1 MTREEILKLK
11 PGPKLGEIE
20 RLGEC
25 GAARNIDLACRQ
37 LTVLLGKRGKLCP
50 EIVYAPVNGKVG
62 HFEWRNDGYEFM
74 GYILED

>member
-1 MTREEILKLK
+1 MTRDEILKLE
-11 PGPKLGEIE
+11 PGPKPKEIE
-20 RLGEC
+20 RLDEC
-25 GAARNIDLACRQ
+25 GAAGNIDLACRR

-50 EIVYAPVNGKVG
+50 KIVYASVNGKVG